1 MTSTPFPVAV
11 NALQKTAGP
20 NGVATVNAVYQPS
33 RIKRATAVEYAIG
46 LEDTTVDVTWYPDDN
61 NHFTEMI
68 HPGIGNPGRG
78 VGNGLCWQATST
90 KLRCTFTKRTSRLRR
105 RPTAILLARHY
116 FDVARI
122 YTRVQS

>member
-1 MTSTPFPVAV
+1 MVYRNLFMTSTPFPVAV

-68 HPGIGNPGRG
+68 HPGIGNPGPWG
-78 VGNGLCWQATST
+78 WKWA
-90 KLRCTFTKRTSRLRR
+90 
-105 RPTAILLARHY
+105 LLAGY
-116 FDVARI
+116 FDETPMYIHKA
-122 YTRVQS
+122 YFTPPTTPNGYPTCSALL